1 MYKRTVDH
9 KERNPI
15 IIERNIKD
23 NPNLPTYKTFYAG
36 IRIDGKKNP
45 KLKKWVAVEE
55 ASIAV
60 MREELRRN
68 KNFIN

>member
-9 KERNPI
+9 KERNLI

-23 NPNLPTYKTFYAG
+23 NPNLPTYKNFLCG

-45 KLKKWVAVEE
+45 KLKKIGSCRE
-55 ASIAV
+55 AY
-60 MREELRRN
+60 L
-68 KNFIN
+68 